1 MVQIQFLDLHHF
13 AFGKEYPAMTK
24 FQKILIAL
32 LGLNLICTVGL
43 YLRLD
48 SQQLLLEKE
57 VRSMKRD
64 IVGTRYDDT
73 NLKNSLASLEKQ
85 VGKLDANTRKANEQ
99 KEAQETVPAPQP
111 QPQPKHSSLGSLLD
125 RLLTGKP

>member
-1 MVQIQFLDLHHF
+1 
-13 AFGKEYPAMTK
+13 MTK

-85 VGKLDANTRKANEQ
+85 VGKLGCQYEKSQRTEGSPGNRSGT
-99 KEAQETVPAPQP
+99 PAPA
-111 QPQPKHSSLGSLLD
+111 KA
-125 RLLTGKP
+125 

>member
-1 MVQIQFLDLHHF
+1 
-13 AFGKEYPAMTK
+13 MTR
-24 FQKILIAL
+24 FQKMVLAL
-32 LGLNLICTVGL
+32 LAGNLLCTFGL

-85 VGKLDANTRKANEQ
+85 VGKLGEDTRKAQ
-99 KEAQETVPAPQP
+99 AKQAAPAPAP
-111 QPQPKHSSLGSLLD
+111 EPRPAPKKDPSGIQRLID
-125 RLLTGKP
+125 RIFGLR

>member
-1 MVQIQFLDLHHF
+1 
-13 AFGKEYPAMTK
+13 MTR
-24 FQKILIAL
+24 FQKMVLAL
-32 LGLNLICTVGL
+32 LAGNLLCTFGL

-85 VGKLDANTRKANEQ
+85 VGKLDENTRKARE
-99 KEAQETVPAPQP
+99 QETTAAPAPAPQP
-111 QPQPKHSSLGSLLD
+111 QPKKDPSGIQGLID
-125 RLLTGKP
+125 RIFGK

>member
-1 MVQIQFLDLHHF
+1 
-13 AFGKEYPAMTK
+13 MTK

-32 LGLNLICTVGL
+32 LGLNLVCTVGL

-85 VGKLDANTRKANEQ
+85 VGRLDANTRKANEQ
-99 KEAQETVPAPQP
+99 KETPAREAPAQQPVPAPQP
-111 QPQPKHSSLGSLLD
+111 RRSSLGSLLD
-125 RLLTGKP
+125 RLFH

>member
-1 MVQIQFLDLHHF
+1 
-13 AFGKEYPAMTK
+13 MTG
-24 FQKILIAL
+24 FQKIVVGL
-32 LGLNLICTVGL
+32 LAGNLLCTFGL

-85 VGKLDANTRKANEQ
+85 VGKLDENTRKAREQ
-99 KEAQETVPAPQP
+99 ENPAATAPAPQP
-111 QPQPKHSSLGSLLD
+111 QPKKDPSGIQGLID
-125 RLLTGKP
+125 RIFGK

>member
-1 MVQIQFLDLHHF
+1 
-13 AFGKEYPAMTK
+13 MTG
-24 FQKILIAL
+24 FQKIVVGL
-32 LGLNLICTVGL
+32 LAGNLLCTFGL

-85 VGKLDANTRKANEQ
+85 VGKLDENTRKARE
-99 KEAQETVPAPQP
+99 QETTAAPAPAPQP
-111 QPQPKHSSLGSLLD
+111 QPKKDPSGIQGLIH
-125 RLLTGKP
+125 RIFGK

>member
-1 MVQIQFLDLHHF
+1 
-13 AFGKEYPAMTK
+13 MTG
-24 FQKILIAL
+24 FQKIVVGL
-32 LGLNLICTVGL
+32 LAGNLLCTFGL

-85 VGKLDANTRKANEQ
+85 VGKLDENTRKAREQ
-99 KEAQETVPAPQP
+99 ENPAAPAPAPQP
-111 QPQPKHSSLGSLLD
+111 QPKKDPSGIQGLIHRIFG
-125 RLLTGKP
+125 R

>member
-1 MVQIQFLDLHHF
+1 
-13 AFGKEYPAMTK
+13 MTG
-24 FQKILIAL
+24 FQKIVVGL
-32 LGLNLICTVGL
+32 LAGNLLCTFGL

-85 VGKLDANTRKANEQ
+85 VGKLDESTRKARE
-99 KEAQETVPAPQP
+99 QETPAAPAPAPQP
-111 QPQPKHSSLGSLLD
+111 QPKKDPSGIQGLID
-125 RLLTGKP
+125 RIFGR

>member
-1 MVQIQFLDLHHF
+1 
-13 AFGKEYPAMTK
+13 MTG
-24 FQKILIAL
+24 FQKIVVGL
-32 LGLNLICTVGL
+32 LAGNLLCTFGL

-85 VGKLDANTRKANEQ
+85 VGKLDENTRKAREQ
-99 KEAQETVPAPQP
+99 ENPAAPAPAPQP
-111 QPQPKHSSLGSLLD
+111 QPKKDPSGIQGLID
-125 RLLTGKP
+125 RIFGR

>member
-1 MVQIQFLDLHHF
+1 
-13 AFGKEYPAMTK
+13 MTG
-24 FQKILIAL
+24 FQKIVVGL
-32 LGLNLICTVGL
+32 LAGNLLCTFGL

-85 VGKLDANTRKANEQ
+85 VGKLDENTRKAR
-99 KEAQETVPAPQP
+99 KQETPAPAPQP
-111 QPQPKHSSLGSLLD
+111 QPKKDPSGIQGLID
-125 RLLTGKP
+125 RIFGR

>member
-1 MVQIQFLDLHHF
+1 
-13 AFGKEYPAMTK
+13 MTG
-24 FQKILIAL
+24 FQKIVVGL
-32 LGLNLICTVGL
+32 LSGNLLCTFGL

-85 VGKLDANTRKANEQ
+85 VGKLDENTRKAR
-99 KEAQETVPAPQP
+99 KQENPAAPAPAPQP
-111 QPQPKHSSLGSLLD
+111 QPKKDPSGIQGLIHRIFG
-125 RLLTGKP
+125 R

>member
-1 MVQIQFLDLHHF
+1 
-13 AFGKEYPAMTK
+13 MTG
-24 FQKILIAL
+24 FQKIVVGL
-32 LGLNLICTVGL
+32 LAGNLLCTFGL

-85 VGKLDANTRKANEQ
+85 VGKLDENTRKAR
-99 KEAQETVPAPQP
+99 KQETPAAPAPAPQP
-111 QPQPKHSSLGSLLD
+111 QPKKDPSGIQGLIH
-125 RLLTGKP
+125 RIFGKR

>member
-1 MVQIQFLDLHHF
+1 
-13 AFGKEYPAMTK
+13 MTG
-24 FQKILIAL
+24 FQKIVVGL
-32 LGLNLICTVGL
+32 LAGNLLCTFGL

-85 VGKLDANTRKANEQ
+85 VGKLDENTRKAR
-99 KEAQETVPAPQP
+99 KQETPAAPAPQP
-111 QPQPKHSSLGSLLD
+111 QPQPKKDPSGIQGLID
-125 RLLTGKP
+125 RIFGK

>member
-1 MVQIQFLDLHHF
+1 
-13 AFGKEYPAMTK
+13 MTK

-32 LGLNLICTVGL
+32 LGLNLVCTVGL

-64 IVGTRYDDT
+64 MVGTRYDDT

-99 KEAQETVPAPQP
+99 KEAQAQQPAPAPTP
-111 QPQPKHSSLGSLLD
+111 QPEPRHNSLGSLLD
-125 RLLTGKP
+125 RLFR

>member
-1 MVQIQFLDLHHF
+1 
-13 AFGKEYPAMTK
+13 MTG
-24 FQKILIAL
+24 FQKIVVGL
-32 LGLNLICTVGL
+32 LAGNLLCTFGL

-85 VGKLDANTRKANEQ
+85 VGKLDENTRKARE
-99 KEAQETVPAPQP
+99 QETPAAPAPAPQP
-111 QPQPKHSSLGSLLD
+111 KKDPSGIQGLID
-125 RLLTGKP
+125 RIFGK

>member
-1 MVQIQFLDLHHF
+1 
-13 AFGKEYPAMTK
+13 MTK

-73 NLKNSLASLEKQ
+73 NLKNSLAILEKQ
-85 VGKLDANTRKANEQ
+85 VGRLDANTRKANEQ

>member
-1 MVQIQFLDLHHF
+1 
-13 AFGKEYPAMTK
+13 MTG
-24 FQKILIAL
+24 FQKIVVGLMAGNL
-32 LGLNLICTVGL
+32 LCTFGL

-57 VRSMKRD
+57 VRNMKRD

-85 VGKLDANTRKANEQ
+85 VGKLDENTRKARE
-99 KEAQETVPAPQP
+99 QETPAAPAPAPQP
-111 QPQPKHSSLGSLLD
+111 QPKKDPSGIQGLID
-125 RLLTGKP
+125 RIFGR

>member
-1 MVQIQFLDLHHF
+1 
-13 AFGKEYPAMTK
+13 MTG
-24 FQKILIAL
+24 FQKIVVGL
-32 LGLNLICTVGL
+32 LAGNLLCTFGL

-85 VGKLDANTRKANEQ
+85 VGKLDENTRKARE
-99 KEAQETVPAPQP
+99 QETTAAPAPAPQP
-111 QPQPKHSSLGSLLD
+111 QPKKDPSGIQGLID
-125 RLLTGKP
+125 RIFGR

>member
-1 MVQIQFLDLHHF
+1 
-13 AFGKEYPAMTK
+13 MTG
-24 FQKILIAL
+24 FQKIVVGL
-32 LGLNLICTVGL
+32 LAGNLLCTFGL

-85 VGKLDANTRKANEQ
+85 VGKLDENTRKARE
-99 KEAQETVPAPQP
+99 QETPAPAPAPQP
-111 QPQPKHSSLGSLLD
+111 QPKKDPSGIQGLID
-125 RLLTGKP
+125 RIFGK

>member
-1 MVQIQFLDLHHF
+1 
-13 AFGKEYPAMTK
+13 MTG
-24 FQKILIAL
+24 FQKIVVGL
-32 LGLNLICTVGL
+32 LAGNLLCTFGL

-85 VGKLDANTRKANEQ
+85 VGKLDENTRKARV
-99 KEAQETVPAPQP
+99 QETPAAPAPAPQP
-111 QPQPKHSSLGSLLD
+111 QPKKDPSGIQGLID
-125 RLLTGKP
+125 RIFGR

>member
-1 MVQIQFLDLHHF
+1 
-13 AFGKEYPAMTK
+13 MTK
-24 FQKILIAL
+24 FQKILIGL

-111 QPQPKHSSLGSLLD
+111 QPKHSSLGSLLD

>member
-1 MVQIQFLDLHHF
+1 
-13 AFGKEYPAMTK
+13 MTK

-73 NLKNSLASLEKQ
+73 NLKKSLASLEKL

-99 KEAQETVPAPQP
+99 KEAQETVPAT

>member
-1 MVQIQFLDLHHF
+1 MLQWGKFFRRSWYDTIPENGPGPFGREPAVHF
-13 AFGKEYPAMTK
+13 
-24 FQKILIAL
+24 
-32 LGLNLICTVGL
+32 GL

-73 NLKNSLASLEKQ
+73 NLKNGLASLEKQ
-85 VGKLDANTRKANEQ
+85 VGKLGEDDPEGPGQTRRHRPRHRNPVRPPKG
-99 KEAQETVPAPQP
+99 PQRI
-111 QPQPKHSSLGSLLD
+111 QRLID
-125 RLLTGKP
+125 RIFGLR

>member
-1 MVQIQFLDLHHF
+1 
-13 AFGKEYPAMTK
+13 MTK

-99 KEAQETVPAPQP
+99 KEARETVPAPQP
-111 QPQPKHSSLGSLLD
+111 QPQSKHSSLGSLLD

>member
-1 MVQIQFLDLHHF
+1 
-13 AFGKEYPAMTK
+13 MTG
-24 FQKILIAL
+24 FQKIVVGL
-32 LGLNLICTVGL
+32 LAGNLLCTFGL

-85 VGKLDANTRKANEQ
+85 VGKLDENTRKAR
-99 KEAQETVPAPQP
+99 KQETPAAPAPAPQP
-111 QPQPKHSSLGSLLD
+111 QPKKDPSGIQGLID
-125 RLLTGKP
+125 RIFGR

>member
-1 MVQIQFLDLHHF
+1 
-13 AFGKEYPAMTK
+13 MTG
-24 FQKILIAL
+24 FQKIVVGL
-32 LGLNLICTVGL
+32 LAGNLLCTFGL

-85 VGKLDANTRKANEQ
+85 VGKLDENTRKARE
-99 KEAQETVPAPQP
+99 QETTAAPAPAPQP
-111 QPQPKHSSLGSLLD
+111 QPKKDPSGIQGLIHRIFG
-125 RLLTGKP
+125 R

>member
-1 MVQIQFLDLHHF
+1 
-13 AFGKEYPAMTK
+13 MTG
-24 FQKILIAL
+24 FQKIVVGL
-32 LGLNLICTVGL
+32 LAGNLLCTFGL

-85 VGKLDANTRKANEQ
+85 VGKLDENTRKARE
-99 KEAQETVPAPQP
+99 QETTAAPAQAPQP
-111 QPQPKHSSLGSLLD
+111 QPKKDPSGIQGLID
-125 RLLTGKP
+125 RIFGK

>member
-1 MVQIQFLDLHHF
+1 
-13 AFGKEYPAMTK
+13 MTR
-24 FQKILIAL
+24 FQKMVLAL
-32 LGLNLICTVGL
+32 LAGNLLCTFGL

-85 VGKLDANTRKANEQ
+85 VGKLDENTRKAR
-99 KEAQETVPAPQP
+99 KQETPAAPAPAPQP
-111 QPQPKHSSLGSLLD
+111 QPKKDPSGIQGLIHRIFG
-125 RLLTGKP
+125 R

>member
-1 MVQIQFLDLHHF
+1 
-13 AFGKEYPAMTK
+13 MTR
-24 FQKILIAL
+24 FQKMVLAL
-32 LGLNLICTVGL
+32 LAGNLLCTFGL

-73 NLKNSLASLEKQ
+73 NLKNGLASLEKQ
-85 VGKLDANTRKANEQ
+85 VGKLGEDTRKAQAKQAAPEPR
-99 KEAQETVPAPQP
+99 PAPKKDPSGIQR
-111 QPQPKHSSLGSLLD
+111 LID
-125 RLLTGKP
+125 RIFGR

>member
-1 MVQIQFLDLHHF
+1 
-13 AFGKEYPAMTK
+13 MTG
-24 FQKILIAL
+24 FQKIVVGL
-32 LGLNLICTVGL
+32 LAGNLLCTFGL

-85 VGKLDANTRKANEQ
+85 VGKLDENTRKAR
-99 KEAQETVPAPQP
+99 KQETPAAPAPAPQP
-111 QPQPKHSSLGSLLD
+111 QPKKDPSGIQGLIHKIFG
-125 RLLTGKP
+125 R

>member
-1 MVQIQFLDLHHF
+1 
-13 AFGKEYPAMTK
+13 MTG
-24 FQKILIAL
+24 FQKIVVGL
-32 LGLNLICTVGL
+32 LAGNLLCTFGL

-85 VGKLDANTRKANEQ
+85 VGKLDENTRKAR
-99 KEAQETVPAPQP
+99 KQETPAAPAPAPQP
-111 QPQPKHSSLGSLLD
+111 QPKKDPSGIQGLIHRIFG
-125 RLLTGKP
+125 R

>member
-1 MVQIQFLDLHHF
+1 
-13 AFGKEYPAMTK
+13 MTG
-24 FQKILIAL
+24 FQKIVVGL
-32 LGLNLICTVGL
+32 LAGNLLCTFGL

-85 VGKLDANTRKANEQ
+85 VGKLDENTRKAREP
-99 KEAQETVPAPQP
+99 ETPAAPAPAPQP
-111 QPQPKHSSLGSLLD
+111 QPKKDPSGIQGLID
-125 RLLTGKP
+125 RIFGR

>member
-1 MVQIQFLDLHHF
+1 
-13 AFGKEYPAMTK
+13 MTG
-24 FQKILIAL
+24 FQKIVVGL
-32 LGLNLICTVGL
+32 LAGNLLCTFGL

-85 VGKLDANTRKANEQ
+85 VGKLDENTRKARV
-99 KEAQETVPAPQP
+99 QETPAAPAPAPQP
-111 QPQPKHSSLGSLLD
+111 QPKKDPSGIQGLIHRIFG
-125 RLLTGKP
+125 R

>member
-1 MVQIQFLDLHHF
+1 MDFSTPRGYNKTNLE
-13 AFGKEYPAMTK
+13 KERPVMTK

-32 LGLNLICTVGL
+32 LGLNLVCTVGL
-43 YLRLD
+43 YMRLD

-85 VGKLDANTRKANEQ
+85 VGRLDASTRKANEQ
-99 KEAQETVPAPQP
+99 RETPAQEAPAQQPVPAPQP
-111 QPQPKHSSLGSLLD
+111 RHSSLGSLLD
-125 RLLTGKP
+125 RLFH